1 MNTISTPVIILNI
14 SPAIWSEVPL
24 PEAAKLSLPGLLF
37 ASAMNSATD
46 FAGTE
51 GFTTMTFGMRAI
63 IAVAAR
69 YATRN
74 ANTMRAAMTPP
85 PEDSLRVF
93 YDAPD
98 QKPFLLQ
105 RRRGVPIGFG
115 VWFRMVWRS
124 NSWRSLSG

>member
-69 YATRN
+69 SFSKLKVRFVYRVSLIAC
-74 ANTMRAAMTPP
+74 AAVACNLVCRLLLEKKKNICQKIIL
-85 PEDSLRVF
+85 EDR
-93 YDAPD
+93 Y
-98 QKPFLLQ
+98 
-105 RRRGVPIGFG
+105 
-115 VWFRMVWRS
+115 
-124 NSWRSLSG
+124 